1 MCAPALALY
10 SATYV
15 RLPGET
21 RLLKKKIRCNEPRN
35 EAMLVTIFVLRIL
48 VFHPQ
53 SSRFLSL
60 EIFACLAIEYKQ
72 TVSTY
77 LVFIT

>member
-1 MCAPALALY
+1 
-10 SATYV
+10 
-15 RLPGET
+15 
-21 RLLKKKIRCNEPRN
+21 
-35 EAMLVTIFVLRIL
+35 MLVTIFVLRIL